1 MRSPLFVFPLRQ
13 FSQPH
18 SKHGERFSFSF
29 DCRAAT
35 RIERMTFASGHK
47 IGAYRVIRLLGE
59 GGMGAVYEVEHEQL
73 GVRYALKAFTLEGG
87 HVDVLKNKFLTEGK
101 VLARLHD
108 PHLVRVFDLNFDE
121 ATGTPYFVMELVL
134 SEDGRPRTLADVKTA
149 ELDEDCVLQWFSEL
163 ASVIDYIH
171 EQGIVH
177 RDIKLGNVLL
187 SSDGHVV
194 LSDFGISR
202 LFLERLRSDVKAVN
216 TMISEASTAARL
228 VMGTQ
233 GYMAPEVARGEEAT
247 PAADSYS
254 LGVMFVYLLTGIWY
268 EPGSR
273 VFTLLETL
281 EYRWIDVLP
290 RLLSENP
297 AERPTNISELVEL
310 LRNAPAAE
318 PEKADAPPRRKR
330 HVLLALAGAAVLI
343 AAVAGYFL
351 FSHRSESSA
360 ADDFDAA
367 FSTGGIYEEARQ

>member
-1 MRSPLFVFPLRQ
+1 
-13 FSQPH
+13 
-18 SKHGERFSFSF
+18 
-29 DCRAAT
+29 
-35 RIERMTFASGHK
+35 
-47 IGAYRVIRLLGE
+47 
-59 GGMGAVYEVEHEQL
+59 MGAVYEVEHTQL
-73 GVRYALKAFTLEGG
+73 GVHYALKAFTLESG

-108 PHLVRVFDLNFDE
+108 QHLVHVFDLNFDE
-121 ATGTPYFVMELVL
+121 ATGTPYFVMDLVL
-134 SEDGRPRTLADVKTA
+134 YDDGSPRTLSDVSTE
-149 ELDEDCVLQWFSEL
+149 ELDEDYVLQWFTEL

-202 LFLERLRSDVKAVN
+202 LFSERLRSDVKAVN
-216 TMISEASTAARL
+216 TMVTEAVTSARL
-228 VMGTQ
+228 MMGTQ

-268 EPGSR
+268 EPGSK
-273 VFTLLETL
+273 VFKLLETL

-297 AERPTNISELVEL
+297 AERPTNLSELVEQ
-310 LRNAPAAE
+310 LRNAPD
-318 PEKADAPPRRKR
+318 ADPGNVEDLKAPPRRKR
-330 HVLLALAGAAVLI
+330 RVLFALAGAAAVV
-343 AAVAGYFL
+343 AAAIGYFV
-351 FSHRSESSA
+351 FSQRPAPA
-360 ADDFDAA
+360 AIDDFDAA
-367 FSTGGIYEEARQ
+367 FSANGIYEGARR